1 MTARTALPPALSRP
15 RWEERLLGLFH
26 PAVVEIVEA
35 CLWIDE
41 PLSVTLLVK
50 VLDHAYPLN
59 KLAYHARK
67 LTEAGVLEEVSTIP
81 RRGAVEHFLRL
92 AD

>member
-1 MTARTALPPALSRP
+1 MSADATAPAAVTRP
-15 RWEERLLGLFH
+15 LWEERLLGLFH

-59 KLAYHARK
+59 NLAYHARK
-67 LTEAGVLEEVSTIP
+67 LTDAGVLKEVSTTP

-92 AD
+92 VD